1 MPLLSRLRL
10 LKDIRVG
17 VAAALLLGVAGA
29 SYGLNLGG
37 YTPRAIALLLGIGLL
52 AGTFT
57 INLKEMTKQDWKLV
71 AWAVTAGVAA
81 KALFVGGIVFGV
93 TGNPNAWVIGV
104 NVAQMDPL
112 SANALMDK
120 TSLSPRAKDLLKA
133 WAAGDDPFT
142 VAAVVAMIAAQAG
155 FHVNFGIPPEAIGV
169 HDAHTFG
176 VYFVQNFAM
185 MATLVFVFKYAYR
198 GSTAARV
205 LVMLGLLATTVFVGA
220 QWFWMF
226 GIALTGLF
234 MRPDD
239 ESVSS
244 LIEKV
249 LERCSGFAYVAAG
262 CIVGL
267 LIWQN
272 GLGLGDLGLGL
283 LIGTAAYVSQAL
295 VAPLLMRGL
304 ERDFTKTD
312 RGLLARAHQNG
323 LTACLLALSTG
334 TIASILPAIITT
346 QVLYF
351 LTNKRYEHRL
361 ARGLS

>member
-1 MPLLSRLRL
+1 LQ
-10 LKDIRVG
+10 DIRIV
-17 VAAALLLGVAGA
+17 VIAALLLGTLGA
-29 SYGLNLGG
+29 SYGLRLGG
-37 YTPRAIALLLGIGLL
+37 YAPKAIALLLGIGLL
-52 AGTFT
+52 AGTFA
-57 INLKEMTKQDWKLV
+57 INMREMTRQDWKLV
-71 AWAVTAGVAA
+71 AWAITAGVAV
-81 KALFVGGIVFGV
+81 KAIFVGAVVFGV
-93 TGNPNAWVIGV
+93 TGNANAWVIGV

-120 TSLSPRAKDLLKA
+120 SSLSPKAKDLLRA

-155 FHVNFGIPPEAIGV
+155 LHINFGIPPEAIGV

-198 GSTAARV
+198 GSTTARI
-205 LVMLGLLATTVFVGA
+205 LVILGLLATTVFVGA

-239 ESVSS
+239 KYISD
-244 LIEKV
+244 LIERV
-249 LERCSGFAYVAAG
+249 LERCSGVAYVAAG

-267 LIWQN
+267 LVWQN
-272 GLGLGDLGLGL
+272 GIDLWLGLI
-283 LIGTAAYVSQAL
+283 IGAAAYASQML
-295 VAPLLMRGL
+295 VAPPLMHLLGR
-304 ERDFTKTD
+304 EFTKAD

-351 LTNKRYEHRL
+351 LSNKQYERRL
-361 ARGLS
+361 ARITS

>member
-10 LKDIRVG
+10 LVDIRVG
-17 VAAALLLGVAGA
+17 VAIALLLGVAGA
-29 SYGLNLGG
+29 SYGLNLDGH
-37 YTPRAIALLLGIGLL
+37 TPRVIALLLGVGLL

-57 INLKEMTKQDWKLV
+57 INLKELTRQDWKLI
-71 AWAVTAGVAA
+71 AWAVTAGVGA
-81 KALFVGGIVFGV
+81 KALFVGSIVFGF

-120 TSLSPRAKDLLKA
+120 SSLSPRAKDLLKA

-155 FHVNFGIPPEAIGV
+155 FHVNLGIPEDAIGV
-169 HDAHTFG
+169 HDASTFG

-185 MATLVFVFKYAYR
+185 MASLVFVFKYAYR
-198 GSTAARV
+198 GSTAARIA
-205 LVMLGLLATTVFVGA
+205 VMLGLLTTTVFVGA

-239 ESVSS
+239 ARITQI
-244 LIEKV
+244 IEKV
-249 LERCSGFAYVAAG
+249 LERCSGLAYLAAG

-272 GLGLGDLGLGL
+272 GIDLGLGVV
-283 LIGTAAYVSQAL
+283 IGVAAYMSQMV
-295 VAPLLMRGL
+295 VAPLLMRALGQ
-304 ERDFTKTD
+304 DFTKTD

-334 TIASILPAIITT
+334 TIASILPAIVVT

-351 LTNKRYEHRL
+351 LFNRQYEWRL
-361 ARGLS
+361 ARTAA